1 MYVIV
6 GMNGQGCQE
15 LRGGEMGWMM
25 KALLV
30 MHTVVTDEE
39 GALLAS

>member
-15 LRGGEMGWMM
+15 LRGGEMAWMM
-25 KALLV
+25 KALCNR
-30 MHTVVTDEE
+30 
-39 GALLAS
+39 